1 MSITRNI
8 TGLFFLLISFSL
20 KINAQ
25 SDTIM
30 IPEQFLFP
38 EFSTGVLKMKNGEKV
53 ILNLNYNVVNEKMV
67 FKQKDRIYDMV
78 NYSNVD
84 TVFIHQRK
92 FVPVGKVFYEVI
104 VNAPVSLFVQ
114 HKSTIKNPS
123 RPAAYGGTS
132 DVSSSTY
139 INNMRIG
146 NDVFRMDSNQEIII
160 EPKPVSWIRKNNEM
174 YAVTNQKHFQKIFL
188 DRKNVIREFI
198 RQNHL
203 DIENY
208 DHLIKV
214 VNYYNGLSR

>member
-1 MSITRNI
+1 MEVKRNI
-8 TGLFFLLISFSL
+8 TGLILLLFSFSL

-25 SDTIM
+25 SDTTM

-38 EFSTGVLKMKNGEKV
+38 EFSMGVLKMKNGEKV
-53 ILNLNYNVVNEKMV
+53 ILNLNYNVVTEKMV

-84 TVFIHQRK
+84 TVFIYQRK
-92 FVPVGKVFYEVI
+92 FVPVGKVFYEVL

-114 HKSTIKNPS
+114 HKGTIKNPS

-139 INNMRIG
+139 ISNLRIG
-146 NDVFRMDSNQEIII
+146 NDVFRMDNNQEVLIV
-160 EPKPVSWIRKNNEM
+160 PKPVSWIRKNNEM
-174 YAVTNQKHFQKIFL
+174 YAVINQRHFRKIFP
-188 DRKNVIREFI
+188 DRKNEMREFI
-198 RQNHL
+198 RQNNL
-203 DIENY
+203 DLENC

-214 VNYYNGLSR
+214 VHYYNGLSL